1 MVCLMEENNIFVH
14 SNLNDWNMKP
24 KLLFLMAL
32 MMMGV
37 AIHAADKHEAPIKH
51 VTVFTTGAQVE
62 RTQSLNLTAGEQ
74 VITFTGLSPYADTK
88 SLQMRARGK
97 LTVIGVNYRKAYP
110 DSVKQ
115 VKQLKEAQ
123 QKVKAAEDQ
132 ENQLKAQREVVESQ
146 LEMVKTNC
154 SVGNR
159 TAVTP
164 LAGIKEINNYYSQ
177 ELLALKKKLI
187 TIDED
192 LVKAKEQRQ
201 KLEQTVDSIAHLRL
215 NAVTEVDVKV
225 SVPQACRAEFDISY
239 YVKNAGWY
247 PTYDIRSEGTSHPL
261 QLSYKANVFQNTK
274 EKWENVQVTL
284 SSANPNRSN
293 VAPELRTYWLDYGR
307 QAPRYDQGSDE
318 SGVSGLV
325 TDESGDPI
333 IGATITVVGT
343 KLATVTDFEG
353 RYSITLPKDK
363 NQLTFSYIGYVQ
375 QTRRATGPTLNVRMK
390 EDNVTLNEVAVVG
403 YGVEDAL
410 QGRIAGL
417 EVSNKKS
424 SSKARASVPM
434 TEALEE
440 SEMMDVQEQ
449 KAQFG
454 YEFDIRKPLT
464 LLSNGKVT
472 VTEVARYE
480 LPATYQYVG
489 IPRADKDAF
498 LVADATGW
506 DSINLLEGEANV
518 YFDNSFVG
526 KTILDPS
533 ELSDTLHFSMGRDN
547 GIRIQRAKVAD
558 KSTRKLLAS
567 SQEQNMTWRIT
578 VKNTRNEAVSL
589 TLKDQIPVSQNSGIT
604 VTTEELSGGKLDKE
618 KGIITW
624 QLSLMPNEQ
633 KELMVEYKVK
643 YPKNRRLVVE

>member
-1 MVCLMEENNIFVH
+1 
-14 SNLNDWNMKP
+14 
-24 KLLFLMAL
+24 
-32 MMMGV
+32 MMGMG
-37 AIHAADKHEAPIKH
+37 IQAAEKHEAPIKH
-51 VTVFTTGAQVE
+51 VTVFTNGAQVE
-62 RTQSLNLTAGEQ
+62 RTQSLNLTVGEQ
-74 VITFTGLSPYADTK
+74 VVTFTGLSPYTDTK
-88 SLQMRARGK
+88 SMQMRVKGK
-97 LTVIGVNYRKAYP
+97 LTVIGVNYRKAHP

-115 VKQLKEAQ
+115 VRQLKEAQ

-177 ELLALKKKLI
+177 ELLSLKKKLI
-187 TIDED
+187 SIDED
-192 LVKAKEQRQ
+192 LGKVREEKQ
-201 KLEQTVDSIAHLRL
+201 KLEQKADSIGHLRL
-215 NAVTEVDVKV
+215 ETVTEVDVKV
-225 SVPQACRAEFDISY
+225 SVPQACRAEFDLSY

-247 PTYDIRSEGTSHPL
+247 PTYDVRSEGISHPL
-261 QLSYKANVFQNTK
+261 QLSYKANVFQNTR
-274 EKWENVQVTL
+274 EKWNNVMVTL

-307 QAPRYDQGSDE
+307 QAPRYDQSDEE

-325 TDESGDPI
+325 TDESGSPL
-333 IGATITVVGT
+333 IGATVMVVGT
-343 KLATVTDFEG
+343 KLGTVTDFEG
-353 RYSITLPKDK
+353 HYSITLPKDK
-363 NQLTFSYIGYVQ
+363 RQLRFSFVGYEQ
-375 QTRRATGPTLNVRMK
+375 QTRRANGPTLNVRMR
-390 EDNVTLNEVAVVG
+390 EDNASLNEVEVVG
-403 YGVEDAL
+403 YATADAL
-410 QGRIAGL
+410 QGRVAGL
-417 EVSNKKS
+417 QVSN
-424 SSKARASVPM
+424 SSKKKERMSM
-434 TEALEE
+434 TAGAKEMPEMEALEE
-440 SEMMDVQEQ
+440 SAMMDVQEQ

-454 YEFDIRKPLT
+454 YEFDIRQPLT

-472 VTEVARYE
+472 VTEIARYE

-506 DSINLLEGEANV
+506 GNVNLLEGEANV
-518 YFDNSFVG
+518 YFDNAFVG

-533 ELSDTLHFSMGRDN
+533 EMGDTLHFSLGRDN
-547 GIRIQRAKVAD
+547 SIRIQRTKVAD

-578 VKNTRNEAVSL
+578 VKNTRNEAVAL

-618 KGIITW
+618 KGIVTW